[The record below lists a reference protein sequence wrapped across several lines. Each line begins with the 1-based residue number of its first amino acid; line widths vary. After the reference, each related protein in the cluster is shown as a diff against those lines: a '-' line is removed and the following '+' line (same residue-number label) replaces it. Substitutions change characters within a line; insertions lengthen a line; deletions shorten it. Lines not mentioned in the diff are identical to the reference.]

1 MISPDLSLCQLSA
14 GYQKGSPILK
24 DLSIGFHCRAFVA
37 LVGPNGSG
45 KTTMLRSI
53 LGLANIHAG
62 SILWRNQVIA
72 QIPRRELAR
81 HIGFLPQQNGEPL
94 SFSVEEMAMMGRYP
108 HQSYWTDSRNDRR
121 IVQNAL
127 LRVGM
132 WEKKDRFFS
141 KLSGGEQQRVLIAR
155 ALAQE
160 AEFLLLDEPTL
171 HLDVRY
177 QLEISHLLKQL
188 ANEGLGILA
197 VYHDLRLA
205 QLYADRI
212 VMLKHGKL
220 IADTTAVELNV
231 EHVKQLFDI
240 DETLASWLLSTGHFP
255 ADSL

>member
-1 MISPDLSLCQLSA
+1 MISPDLSICQLSA
-14 GYQKGSPILK
+14 GYQKGTPILE

-108 HQSYWTDSRNDRR
+108 HQSHWTDTWNDRR

-127 LRVGM
+127 RRVGM

-171 HLDVRY
+171 HLDVKY

-188 ANEGLGILA
+188 AIEGLGILA

-212 VMLKHGKL
+212 VMLKHGQL
-220 IADTTAVELNV
+220 IADTTAAELNV
-231 EHVKQLFDI
+231 EQVRQLFDI
-240 DETLASWLLSTGHFP
+240 DVTLASWLLNTGHFP

>member
-1 MISPDLSLCQLSA
+1 MKNPDLSICRLSA
-14 GYQKGSPILK
+14 GYQKGKPVLE
-24 DLSIGFHCRAFVA
+24 DLSIGFHSQTFVA

-53 LGLANIHAG
+53 LGMANIYAG
-62 SILWRNQVIA
+62 RILWRDQAIA

-81 HIGFLPQQNGEPL
+81 HIGFLPQQTGESL

-108 HQSYWTDSRNDRR
+108 HQSSWTDTRNDRR

-132 WEKKDRFFS
+132 WEKKNRFFS

-220 IADTTAVELNV
+220 IADTTAAELNV
-231 EHVKQLFDI
+231 EQVRQLFDI

-255 ADSL
+255 VDSP